1 MRKATKSSPQA
12 KRGRPVDMAKRQAM
26 IHAAQEVFVNKG
38 LEAASLEEVAAHAGV
53 SKLTIYNHFG
63 SKDELFVAALIEKCD
78 SYMKPDA
85 FRTRPA
91 GSTCEGL
98 IQIGRS
104 FLGLIFD
111 PAALKMHR
119 VVMSESQTHPKI
131 AALFFEK
138 AIMGTAHKV
147 VEFLAAEV
155 RAARLSIDDVFQAAT
170 VYLAL
175 LKGIHHE
182 RALLN
187 LPMASKADLNTHIVR
202 CADLFLAIFA
212 PREATAKRKK
222 RRTR

>member
-1 MRKATKSSPQA
+1 MRKTAKSKSKA

-38 LEAASLEEVAAHAGV
+38 LEAANLEEVAAHAGV

-63 SKDELFVAALIEKCD
+63 SKDELFVAALMDKCD

-85 FRTRPA
+85 FRTHPV
-91 GSTCEGL
+91 GSTRDGL

-119 VVMSESQTHPKI
+119 VVMAESQTHPKI

-147 VEFLAAEV
+147 AEFLSAESK
-155 RAARLSIDDVFQAAT
+155 ADRLAIRDIAEGT
-170 VYLAL
+170 GVYLSM
-175 LKGIHHE
+175 LKGIYHE
-182 RALLN
+182 MAMLN
-187 LPMASKADLNTHIVR
+187 LPMPGRSELYAHITR
-202 CADLFLAIFA
+202 CADLFLKMFA
-212 PREATAKRKK
+212 PPEKTARKAKR
-222 RRTR
+222 